1 MTEDRDMSEKSN
13 EAVKTVQLLELIKKH
28 TGESNPL
35 SQKQLREIAV
45 RKFGTDECLGYKNT
59 FTRRLYGIADALNK
73 DESGKYLPEEEQR
86 IVFPGYRQEEGS
98 KNGKIYYR
106 HAVTDGE
113 LKELLELVK
122 TSYKWTEEERE
133 DLAKRLAKD
142 LGYEGEKKYYSGI
155 VGSKTWDY
163 TALVTPDVT
172 DKLQSIRS
180 AIDKRIKIKFTL
192 TFTKEDGEKGCE
204 YSGCIVTPYWIVNC
218 AHSFFLLGLWQLES
232 GETEKNVIR
241 VFDITRIS
249 NIEHLKTRR
258 GYPARGKYIFI
269 MGWGALGGFA
279 PREEWKKQM
288 CYCHMGAYE
297 IHPIQIQFR
306 VVEGRDHTFIYETF
320 NEDCRSVENGVFS
333 VVTTEKFFLDW
344 AMRYA
349 DRIEVLNGEMRG
361 LLRKRLEKALAI
373 LK

>member
-1 MTEDRDMSEKSN
+1 MSEKSN
-13 EAVKTVQLLELIKKH
+13 EVAKTVQLLELIKKH

-113 LKELLELVK
+113 LKELLELVQ
-122 TSYKWTEEERE
+122 TSHKWTEEERE
-133 DLAKRLAKD
+133 DLVKRLRKEFS
-142 LGYEGEKKYYSGI
+142 YEKGEKDHFVKTD
-155 VGSKTWDY
+155 SKTWDY
-163 TALVTPDVT
+163 TALVSPDVT

-180 AIDKRIKIKFTL
+180 AIDKRIKIRFTL
-192 TFTKEDGEKGCE
+192 TYTKEDGEKGCDHF
-204 YSGCIVTPYWIVNC
+204 GCIVTPYWIVNC

-241 VFDITRIS
+241 VFDISRIS

-258 GYPARGKYIFI
+258 GYPARGKYILI
-269 MGWGALGGFA
+269 MRWDALSDFA
-279 PREEWKKQM
+279 RLGEWKKQM
-288 CYCHMGAYE
+288 CYCHMGTYE
-297 IHPIQIQFR
+297 RHPVRIQFR

>member
-1 MTEDRDMSEKSN
+1 MSEKSN
-13 EAVKTVQLLELIKKH
+13 EAVKTVRLLELIKKH
-28 TGESNPL
+28 TGESNAL

-45 RKFGTDECLGYKNT
+45 RKFGSDECLGYKDT

-86 IVFPGYRQEEGS
+86 IIFPGYRQEEGS

-106 HAVTDGE
+106 HAVTDNE
-113 LKELLELVK
+113 LEELLELVQ
-122 TSYKWTEEERE
+122 TSHKWTEEERE
-133 DLAKRLAKD
+133 DLVKRLRKEFS
-142 LGYEGEKKYYSGI
+142 YEKGEKDHFVKTD
-155 VGSKTWDY
+155 SKTWDY
-163 TALVTPDVT
+163 TALVSPDVT

-180 AIDKRIKIKFTL
+180 AIDKRIKIRFTL
-192 TFTKEDGEKGCE
+192 TYTKEDGEKGCDHF
-204 YSGCIVTPYWIVNC
+204 GCIVTPYWIVNC

-241 VFDITRIS
+241 VFDISRIS

-258 GYPARGKYIFI
+258 GYPARGKYILI
-269 MGWGALGGFA
+269 MRWDALRDFA
-279 PREEWKKQM
+279 RLGEWKKQM